1 MSKEQGTTVLINIAH
16 LNVQYLSYK
25 RFFFFFFHPFKTSL
39 GWVLVAGWV
48 AALGVS

>member
-25 RFFFFFFHPFKTSL
+25 RFFFHPFKTSL
-39 GWVLVAGWV
+39 GWVLVVGWV